1 MRLISQ
7 CLSLP
12 YVSQTHEC
20 CVIHRPEAMA
30 SCLAAAEK
38 RCVHLSEVEHIEWY
52 QIIGCCTTSE
62 VFQGGDDESCTPV
75 ILFNLARIT

>member
-1 MRLISQ
+1 
-7 CLSLP
+7 
-12 YVSQTHEC
+12 
-20 CVIHRPEAMA
+20 MA